1 MNNKSIKNNKKYENI
16 IKIWNQCINKNFK
29 KKRQWEKIAKVKK
42 KNYLIFT
49 LKKCLLINIKIKY

>member
-42 KNYLIFT
+42 KITWF
-49 LKKCLLINIKIKY
+49 LL